1 MCITLSNSPDEMTEE
16 ELARFYEERRGDTSL
31 WEKKPRRMRVRRGEP
46 STVFTL
52 RLAPEQLQQLYEA
65 AARQDETLPD
75 FIRKGALE
83 RAAVWNASLSA
94 SRLLEER
101 GGR

>member
-1 MCITLSNSPDEMTEE
+1 MKKPDEMTEE

-31 WEKKPRRMRVRRGEP
+31 WEKKPRPMRVRRGGA

-52 RLAPEQLQQLYEA
+52 RLAPEEMQALYEA
-65 AARQDETLPD
+65 AARQDETLSD

-83 RAAVWNASLSA
+83 RAAALGSQA
-94 SRLLEER
+94 KRDKPA
-101 GGR
+101 